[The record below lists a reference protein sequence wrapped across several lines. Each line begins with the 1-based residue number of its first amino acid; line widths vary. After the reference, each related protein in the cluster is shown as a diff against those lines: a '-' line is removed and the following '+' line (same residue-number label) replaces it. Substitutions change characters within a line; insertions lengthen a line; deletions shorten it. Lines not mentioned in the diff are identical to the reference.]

1 MAAKK
6 KLIFQNRQ
14 FSKKFCENFL
24 DWPVLGLVELID
36 AKGIGMA
43 QPIWP

>member
-14 FSKKFCENFL
+14 FLKKFHENFM
-24 DWPVLGLVELID
+24 VLVLLELID
-36 AKGIGMA
+36 AKGIDLA
-43 QPIWP
+43 QPI